1 MIKTLTRHG
10 NSYALIIDRPIMELL
25 KIDSDTP
32 LEITTNGHALTIAPA
47 RDTDKAEKLAKARK
61 TMHGRY
67 AETFRKLAK

>member
-10 NSYALIIDRPIMELL
+10 NSYALVIDKPIMELL
-25 KIDSDTP
+25 KIDPETP
-32 LEITTNGHALTIAPA
+32 LEITTDGHSLTVAPA

-61 TMHGRY
+61 AMHGKY